1 MGEQMMTTAHKSTYS
16 PTESKYNGVASE
28 MYVTYDLDQ
37 RTRGGGSAL
46 VPKVKRVYIAGDVQG
61 WKLGDFRRR
70 SGREVHGVRIE
81 YQQSRRQYRREAYRA
96 RRKQTEY
103 GVAPASVQKA
113 KQRFAQVVELPPGA
127 RNIDFHADRE
137 ELPERYRRALQKV
150 R

>member
-1 MGEQMMTTAHKSTYS
+1 MMSTAHKNTYR
-16 PTESKYNGVASE
+16 PTESKYKGGASE

-46 VPKVKRVYIAGDVQG
+46 VPKVKRVYIAGDVEG

-81 YQQSRRQYRREAYRA
+81 YRQSRRQYRREAYRA
-96 RRKQTEY
+96 TRKQTEY

-127 RNIDFHADRE
+127 RNIDFHAGRE
-137 ELPERYRRALQKV
+137 ELPERYRHALQKV